1 MYSIVDDILLSR
13 LSEFILSPTIYN
25 EFMLMKPEP
34 KPTPI
39 KIKPI
44 VYQFQPQLPPIEIEV
59 FQHSG
64 NLNFIR
70 PADKIEVGKDDLVV
84 HATLELTETK
94 SKLFHKTKLY
104 KPFVINKQRTQKT
117 PEQDDTLFWCLFIQ
131 KFGKEEYNLIGSK
144 YKNFEIQEKMKIVEY
159 LNENKNAL
167 KCMKITK
174 TATQE
179 IMGKLMTNI
188 TTDLQVVHGICAYY
202 KLHIIVVCNSKKS
215 YIEYK
220 YSENDT
226 DVNDILV
233 VFKSNSLLSNSR
245 CKYSIKFDVIAKDII
260 NDFVKFVSFDKPFN
274 GISTY
279 KLPELE
285 IIHEKLG
292 LEIVKKNKIELFS
305 QINLAVA

>member
-1 MYSIVDDILLSR
+1 MYTKVDDVLLSKF
-13 LSEFILSPTIYN
+13 SEFILSPLIYN
-25 EFMLMKPEP
+25 EFMRMKPEP
-34 KPTPI
+34 EPEPEPVRI
-39 KIKPI
+39 KINPI
-44 VYQFQPQLPPIEIEV
+44 VYQVEPYVQSI
-59 FQHSG
+59 
-64 NLNFIR
+64 
-70 PADKIEVGKDDLVV
+70 VV
-84 HATLELTETK
+84 
-94 SKLFHKTKLY
+94 
-104 KPFVINKQRTQKT
+104 KQRNPKAFI
-117 PEQDDTLFWCLFIQ
+117 PEQDDTLFWCLFIH
-131 KFGKEEYNLIGSK
+131 KFGKDEYNLIGSK
-144 YKNFEIQEKMKIVEY
+144 YKNYEIKEKMKVVQY

-215 YIEYK
+215 YIEYN
-220 YSENDT
+220 YSENDVT
-226 DVNDILV
+226 DENVILAV
-233 VFKSNSLLSNSR
+233 YKSNSLLSVSR
-245 CKYSIKFDVIAKDII
+245 CRYSIKSGVIAKDII
-260 NDFVKFVSFDKPFN
+260 TDFVRFISFDKPFN

>member
-1 MYSIVDDILLSR
+1 MYTIVDDVLLSK
-13 LSEFILSPTIYN
+13 LSEFILSPVRYN
-25 EFMLMKPEP
+25 EFMLMKPESEP
-34 KPTPI
+34 EPEQEHVHI
-39 KIKPI
+39 KMNPI
-44 VYQFQPQLPPIEIEV
+44 VYQIEPYVQSIDV
-59 FQHSG
+59 
-64 NLNFIR
+64 
-70 PADKIEVGKDDLVV
+70 
-84 HATLELTETK
+84 
-94 SKLFHKTKLY
+94 
-104 KPFVINKQRTQKT
+104 KQRNPKT
-117 PEQDDTLFWCLFIQ
+117 FIPEQDDTLFWCLFIH
-131 KFGKEEYNLIGSK
+131 KFGKDEYNLIGSK
-144 YKNFEIQEKMKIVEY
+144 YKNYEIKEKMKVVEY

-215 YIEYK
+215 YIEYN
-220 YSENDT
+220 YSEND
-226 DVNDILV
+226 DVSDENDILV
-233 VFKSNSLLSNSR
+233 IYKSNSLLSNSR
-245 CKYSIKFDVIAKDII
+245 CRYSIKFGIIAKDII
-260 NDFVKFVSFDKPFN
+260 NDFVRFVSFDKPFN

-292 LEIVKKNKIELFS
+292 LEVVKKNKIELFS